1 MSIFGSVWEI
11 IGKKRI
17 FKKDEHSEHWNG
29 AKIICIFFLTPC
41 SYISGCWLEQVTLSY
56 LYPEYFSP
64 TRKVGLKTLKTLT
77 NDDNDFKRNLGI
89 LFCQQGHSSC
99 HSEWDHSHS
108 FDTKLDL
115 ICIISNDTH
124 IGGHLYK
131 DCSFLHA
138 QTNLYI
144 LFISPSLNS
153 LQAYFSCSCPH

>member
-1 MSIFGSVWEI
+1 MKWS
-11 IGKKRI
+11 KNYL
-17 FKKDEHSEHWNG
+17 HL
-29 AKIICIFFLTPC
+29 FLTPC

-115 ICIISNDTH
+115 ICIISNDAH
-124 IGGHLYK
+124 IGGHFYK
-131 DCSFLHA
+131 DCSSLYA

-144 LFISPSLNS
+144 SFISPSLNS
-153 LQAYFSCSCPH
+153 LQAYFSCSWPH